1 MYKYIYK
8 YDMKIDEELFW
19 NRRENN
25 EEVVEVKIGIWI
37 EANYIPCLDEIL
49 IMKPTILP
57 NENIPIFFEFKKS
70 KQLWH
75 GALETQLFKSGHLEK
90 IGVVDN

>member
-1 MYKYIYK
+1 MIKINQILKVYIEHYIYMLILCINIYK

-25 EEVVEVKIGIWI
+25 EEVMEVKIGIWI

-57 NENIPIFFEFKKS
+57 NENIPNFF
-70 KQLWH
+70 L
-75 GALETQLFKSGHLEK
+75 
-90 IGVVDN
+90 I